1 MANRETADSR
11 VHRFSAQAY
20 SVYDPRYAALW
31 IRTNPAPRPCYNP
44 ELLDNL
50 LDFCC
55 AVQYQGTVGAA
66 DHTEGIFSPSTEY
79 VIMASDR
86 PGVFMLGGDLE
97 LFATL
102 IERQEREELLHYGRI
117 CVDIVHRIYHN
128 YFQPVTTVALVQGE
142 CLGGGFEA
150 AIAHDVIIAE
160 QQSRFGFPEIRFN
173 LFPGMGAATILERRI
188 GRVAATKIIE
198 SGEIYSAEEM
208 QKMGI
213 LDIIVPEGA
222 GESEV
227 EKLIFRRRNARN
239 GLEALARVRR
249 HVHPVDHRELQE
261 IVEIWTDA
269 ALRLTARDLKMMRRL
284 AQRQSQL
291 FVPHDAPA
299 ATEEMNSLKA
309 A

>member
-1 MANRETADSR
+1 
-11 VHRFSAQAY
+11 
-20 SVYDPRYAALW
+20 
-31 IRTNPAPRPCYNP
+31 
-44 ELLDNL
+44 
-50 LDFCC
+50 
-55 AVQYQGTVGAA
+55 
-66 DHTEGIFSPSTEY
+66 
-79 VIMASDR
+79 
-86 PGVFMLGGDLE
+86 MLGGDLE

-102 IERQEREELLHYGRI
+102 IEHQEREELLHYGRI
-117 CVDIVHRIYHN
+117 CVDIVYRIYHN
-128 YFQPVTTVALVQGE
+128 FFRPVTTVALVQGE

-173 LFPGMGAATILERRI
+173 LFPGMGATTLLERRI
-188 GRVAATKIIE
+188 GRVAATRIIE

-213 LDIIVPEGA
+213 VDIVVPEGA

-227 EKLIFRRRNARN
+227 ENMIFRRRNARN

-269 ALRLTARDLKMMRRL
+269 ALRLTPRDLKMMRRL
-284 AQRQSQL
+284 AQRQNQA
-291 FVPHDAPA
+291 FIPHDMRS
-299 ATEEMNSLKA
+299 TIEEMNNLKA